1 MEKRAGGALC
11 VGVSRT
17 KWQELVLLWL
27 PSDLEKCIIVS
38 RKKIFRYF
46 SNFVLSLELVKEEL
60 VTFGSYIVFL
70 PSCATTTHSGF
81 VSGKYSGT

>member
-1 MEKRAGGALC
+1 MEKRAGGDLY

-17 KWQELVLLWL
+17 KWQELVLLWRH
-27 PSDLEKCIIVS
+27 SDLEKCMIVS

-70 PSCATTTHSGF
+70 PSCATRTRFGQIF
-81 VSGKYSGT
+81 RN